1 MAPLQ
6 ASSMNS
12 ISSSSSSSNA
22 EEEEEKA
29 DSLKTSSTNSSH
41 EKDEDDIENDQNVID
56 DENIDQANKDESSV
70 FVQHEQCSPHHE
82 EDSDKDNEEVIEPAI
97 QITLDATDTDGGDE

>member
-1 MAPLQ
+1 M
-6 ASSMNS
+6 
-12 ISSSSSSSNA
+12 
-22 EEEEEKA
+22 
-29 DSLKTSSTNSSH
+29 KTSSTNSSH
-41 EKDEDDIENDQNVID
+41 EKDEADKENDQND

-97 QITLDATDTDGGDE
+97 QITLDATDTDVGDE

>member
-1 MAPLQ
+1 MKPLQ

-41 EKDEDDIENDQNVID
+41 EKDDIENDQNVID

-70 FVQHEQCSPHHE
+70 FVQHEQCSPHYE

-97 QITLDATDTDGGDE
+97 QITLDATDTDAGDE